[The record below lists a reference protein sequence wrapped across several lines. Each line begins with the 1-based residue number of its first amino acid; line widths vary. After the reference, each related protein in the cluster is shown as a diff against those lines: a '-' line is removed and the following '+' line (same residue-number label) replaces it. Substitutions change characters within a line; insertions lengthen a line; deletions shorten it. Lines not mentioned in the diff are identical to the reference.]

1 MSYSHWVVGTSYV
14 FVIIMKSRNICVMA
28 FYCVERSTFLVVCS
42 STTELRAGDVSRTAS
57 RGGPLTHCRDTVST
71 RILGSTL
78 PLPLLPPCRCRC
90 RRRRR
95 EFGCWVSVPAA
106 AMGPCQRAQIERTG
120 SSSSPLYSCLFRVTC
135 QPTDAALFI
144 CHWRTRSSRFRR
156 VHQ

>member
-1 MSYSHWVVGTSYV
+1 MGTSYV
-14 FVIIMKSRNICVMA
+14 FIIIMESRNICVMA
-28 FYCVERSTFLVVCS
+28 FCCVERSTFLVVCT

-90 RRRRR
+90 RRR

-135 QPTDAALFI
+135 QPTDAGLFFLPLKNSLFQI
-144 CHWRTRSSRFRR
+144 QKSATVIVYCL
-156 VHQ
+156 